1 MELNFPGGG
10 GLLGLFR
17 ELCDFRQPAGEEG
30 RPDEG
35 ALRRG
40 RSELIDFPLFWK
52 CVIIFRSNISSD
64 FAYAKTRSIPRQ

>member
-40 RSELIDFPLFWK
+40 RSELIDFPLLGG
-52 CVIIFRSNISSD
+52 V
-64 FAYAKTRSIPRQ
+64 